1 MSTSARGTYGTAV
14 NTGKGT
20 SLGGGSGG
28 NALQNVDAP
37 VIIKFTDVSPSTY
50 SNKAYSTGVLNY
62 QRTGAFITI
71 EGKVND
77 LNSVAA
83 NDFFLTQN
91 GARGLEQHSSK
102 YGRKLAITEIDQ
114 NGNITYG
121 ATNGTTYGLYHTSG
135 TPVDK
140 NADFAKAP
148 YGTPTRFVTLDGP
161 NPVIHSYTRLTSI
174 F

>member
-1 MSTSARGTYGTAV
+1 MSTSARGTYGTA
-14 NTGKGT
+14 NNSGKGT

-28 NALQNVDAP
+28 NALQNVDTP
-37 VIIKFTDVSPSTY
+37 VVINFTETSPSTY

-71 EGKVND
+71 EGKANN
-77 LNSVAA
+77 LNSLAA
-83 NDFFLTQN
+83 NDFFLTDR
-91 GARGLEQHSSK
+91 GAQSLEQHSSK

-140 NADFAKAP
+140 NADAAKSP
-148 YGTPTRFVTLDGP
+148 YGTPANYVVLDKASP
-161 NPVIHSYTRLTSI
+161 TVHSYNRLSSI
-174 F
+174 

>member
-1 MSTSARGTYGTAV
+1 MSTSARGTYGTAI

-37 VIIKFTDVSPSTY
+37 VTIKYTPTSPSTY
-50 SNKAYSTGVLNY
+50 SDETYSSGGTVNY

-71 EGKVND
+71 EGKVNN
-77 LNSVAA
+77 LNNIAA

-91 GARGLEQHSSK
+91 GTQSSEQHSSK
-102 YGRKLAITEIDQ
+102 YGRKLAINEIDQ

-140 NADFAKAP
+140 NADAAKSP
-148 YGTPTRFVTLDGP
+148 YGTPANFVVLDKASP
-161 NPVIHSYTRLTSI
+161 TVHSYNRLSSI
-174 F
+174 